1 MSWGPIFD
9 FLKGGMDIS
18 TNPYPSQ
25 FPQCGC
31 NMTSCLILLSFPPVL
46 MDLSLNCDLE
56 YMALSCFVLG
66 IYHKE
71 VSTDE
76 NCK

>member
-1 MSWGPIFD
+1 
-9 FLKGGMDIS
+9 
-18 TNPYPSQ
+18 
-25 FPQCGC
+25 
-31 NMTSCLILLSFPPVL
+31 MTSCLILLSFPPVL

-76 NCK
+76 NCKWDFGKNCSITLERLSNFLI